1 MEQVAIITQ
10 LVQDM
15 IAMNCS
21 ERQMGHFILN
31 LDTAVRTLTHIKEDA
46 PRQMVWEAK
55 WEAEKQER
63 EAKEAEKMR
72 EYLAKK
78 EREEERKKEAQR
90 QRRRELYQLKK
101 AEKKAE
107 EEDWRNK
114 ICNLCGGYAG
124 APLDNITHFCETC
137 YGKAEKQIREAE
149 DKEAKR
155 KRKVEDKWIRKG
167 GEKPEWFGEGEVGQ
181 K

>member
-1 MEQVAIITQ
+1 MEQVAIITK
-10 LVQDM
+10 LVEEM
-15 IAMNCS
+15 IAMNCG
-21 ERQMGHFILN
+21 ERHMAHFILN

-124 APLDNITHFCETC
+124 VPLDNITHFCETC
-137 YGKAEKQIREAE
+137 YGKKKKVPLVIDDE
-149 DKEAKR
+149 DNN
-155 KRKVEDKWIRKG
+155 
-167 GEKPEWFGEGEVGQ
+167 Q